1 MGTGKFLSI
10 TLAAFLSGCAKESV
24 GYFNCAYQNLTERHS
39 LVVDTQKKTIL
50 FDERE
55 ERSYKESGSNF
66 LVSRVQLDN
75 GYTESIVFDRVTGE
89 LDMVNE
95 RTNDN
100 GNPEKYRISYDCEK
114 TEKLI

>member
-1 MGTGKFLSI
+1 MKRTKFLLILSMV
-10 TLAAFLSGCAKESV
+10 FLSGCAKETV
-24 GYFNCAYQNLTERHS
+24 GYFNCAYKNLTERHS

-66 LVSRVQLDN
+66 LVSRVQLDS
-75 GYTESIVFDRVTGE
+75 GFTESIVFDRITGE
-89 LDMVNE
+89 LDIVNE

-100 GNPEKYRISYDCEK
+100 GNPEKYRISYRCEK